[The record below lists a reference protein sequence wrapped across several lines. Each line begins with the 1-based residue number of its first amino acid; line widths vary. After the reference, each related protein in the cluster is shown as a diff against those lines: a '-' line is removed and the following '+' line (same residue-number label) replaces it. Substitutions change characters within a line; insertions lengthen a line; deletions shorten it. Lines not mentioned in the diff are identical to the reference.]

1 MKTKYIVGFEEN
13 IIIACKNR
21 ADAEEFILSLVEEN
35 AYDTFYVKAQ
45 TRNWTL
51 NDYVSD
57 LLKKAPRRFL
67 TVYMRALWDNE
78 SGLWIQEVKEL
89 D

>member
-13 IIIACKNR
+13 IIIVCKNR
-21 ADAEEFILSLVEEN
+21 ADAEEYCLSLVEES
-35 AYDTFYVKAQ
+35 AYAVCCTKVQ

-57 LLKKAPRRFL
+57 LLKRTPCRFHTL
-67 TVYMRALWDNE
+67 YMRALWEVE
-78 SGLWIQEVKEL
+78 SELWIQKVKEL

>member
-21 ADAEEFILSLVEEN
+21 ADAEEFILSLVEES
-35 AYDTFYVKAQ
+35 AYAVCCAKVQ

-51 NDYVSD
+51 NDYASD
-57 LLKKAPRRFL
+57 LLRRTPRRFL
-67 TVYMRALWDNE
+67 TLYMRALWEVE
-78 SGLWIQEVKEL
+78 SELWIRAVKEL

>member
-1 MKTKYIVGFEEN
+1 MKIKHIVGFEDN

-21 ADAEEFILSLVEEN
+21 ADAEEYCLSIAEES
-35 AYDTFYVKAQ
+35 AYAVFCAKIQ

-51 NDYVSD
+51 NDYADD
-57 LLKKAPRRFL
+57 LLKIGPSHFHTL
-67 TVYMRALWDNE
+67 YGRALWDVE
-78 SGLWIQEVKEL
+78 FGLWIRAVKEL

>member
-1 MKTKYIVGFEEN
+1 MKTKYIVGFEDDV
-13 IIIACKNR
+13 IIACKSR
-21 ADAEEFILSLVEEN
+21 ADAEEFYLSLVEES
-35 AYDTFYVKAQ
+35 AYDTFYVKVQ

-57 LLKKAPRRFL
+57 LLKRTPRRFHTL
-67 TVYMRALWDNE
+67 YMRALWDTKF
-78 SGLWIQEVKEL
+78 GLWIREVEEL

>member
-1 MKTKYIVGFEEN
+1 MKTKYIVGFEEDV
-13 IIIACKNR
+13 IIACKSR
-21 ADAEEFILSLVEEN
+21 ADAEEFYFSIVEEC
-35 AYDTFYVKAQ
+35 AYDVFCAKIQA
-45 TRNWTL
+45 RNWTL

-57 LLKKAPRRFL
+57 LLKKAPRRFY